1 MVDPWNWSLK
11 YNNSLNHRFYSSCKM
26 SKAYAALCCILWYFL
41 PVGLSGQQDAALD
54 ITGRIREIS
63 TLRPVAGASVLIKE
77 INKGTVSG
85 ADGHFTIDG
94 IAVGKYTIMISHI
107 GYQKVV
113 KKIEI
118 NPGESL
124 KINIF
129 LEDSVFTTAPVE
141 IVASQINSVFNQGL
155 RMSTIDA
162 KEITS
167 APVQNIS
174 QIIDHTPGVLT
185 NNTTG
190 IYSSRVI
197 VTMRGMPANDQGRTL
212 VVMDGIPLNK
222 ADGGS
227 VNWNIFN
234 KDNVERITIVKGP
247 GPAKYGSGAMG
258 GVIEI
263 ETKKQT
269 DRIAGS
275 LNLEYGSYN
284 TFTGELVLSGL
295 EKVNQKEQQFFWG
308 LNLLGRNS
316 DGYVTTPEVY
326 HTIEDTIIVPSFME
340 EYMLTFKT
348 GYDFGKNHVVEGQ
361 ILFFDDMRGNGVQ
374 VFDDFGAYSKH
385 RTLNSVLKYSG
396 FSGYMKWRMNI
407 FNNSE
412 NYFRIYEYMREGEYK
427 LYEADAL
434 RGDMGLQLDFD
445 YFRLNDHKIS
455 FGIQAKSGKVKGSD
469 TYYTSTDIISNAGK
483 MDLLSFYAQ
492 DEISLMD
499 RRLHVNAGVRYDYA
513 RFYDALFSIDFPS
526 YSIAFY
532 ENFQTKDL
540 PVKRWDA
547 FSPRISVR
555 YNASERSR
563 LFLSYARG
571 FRAPN
576 LDDLCRTGSRQSTFA
591 IANPDLKPELINA
604 FEVGGD
610 LQADKQLLLSMSVF
624 YSIGKDFM
632 YYTSTGDSVNM
643 GYRLAP
649 IITKS
654 NIGEVGIRGFEA
666 EMKYDFNESISCFG
680 NYTFTHAKIT
690 DHKIYDVQIDSNLQ
704 GKYLTDIPQHKISGG
719 IKWYHKIMNSS
730 LLFRYYGPAWINE
743 WNTIEPEYFA
753 KDKFEGYSVFNIR
766 LERTFF
772 SRFTAALQIENI
784 FDKKYVDNRLM
795 QNPGRMIFIKVGA
808 DLLKEKNLQTD
819 LQDF

>member
-1 MVDPWNWSLK
+1 
-11 YNNSLNHRFYSSCKM
+11 M
-26 SKAYAALCCILWYFL
+26 SKAFATLFCILWLFHTM
-41 PVGLSGQQDAALD
+41 GLSAQHDASGDLA
-54 ITGRIREIS
+54 GRIKEIR
-63 TLRPVAGASVLIKE
+63 TLQPVSGASVLVKE
-77 INKGTVSG
+77 LDKGTVSG
-85 ADGHFTIDG
+85 EDGHFKIDG
-94 IAVGKYTIMISHI
+94 LAAGNYTIMISHI
-107 GYQKVV
+107 GYQRVE

-124 KINIF
+124 RINIF
-129 LEDSVFTTAPVE
+129 LEDSVFSTAPVE

-326 HTIEDTIIVPSFME
+326 HTIEDTIMVPSFME

>member
-1 MVDPWNWSLK
+1 
-11 YNNSLNHRFYSSCKM
+11 M
-26 SKAYAALCCILWYFL
+26 SKAYATLCFILWYVL
-41 PVGLSGQQDAALD
+41 PVGLSAQHDASGDLV
-54 ITGRIREIS
+54 GRIKEIR
-63 TLRPVAGASVLIKE
+63 TLQPVAGASVLIKE

-85 ADGHFTIDG
+85 EDGHFTVDDL
-94 IAVGKYTIMISHI
+94 AVGNYTIMISHI
-107 GYQKVV
+107 GYQRVV
-113 KKIEI
+113 KKIEL

-129 LEDSVFTTAPVE
+129 LEDSVFSAEPVE
-141 IVASQINSVFNQGL
+141 IVASQIHNVFNQGL

-167 APVQNIS
+167 APAQTIS

-227 VNWNIFN
+227 VNWNLFN
-234 KDNVERITIVKGP
+234 KDNIEKITIVKGP

-263 ETKKQT
+263 ETKKPT
-269 DRIAGS
+269 GRIAGS

-284 TFTGELVLSGL
+284 TFAGELILSGL
-295 EKVNQKEQQFFWG
+295 EKVNRKEQQFFWG
-308 LNLLGRNS
+308 LNLLGRS
-316 DGYVTTPEVY
+316 GDGYVTTPEVY

-340 EYMLTFKT
+340 EYMLTLKT

-361 ILFFDDMRGNGVQ
+361 VLFFDDMRGNGVQ

-385 RTLNSVLKYSG
+385 RTLNSLLKYSG
-396 FSGYMKWRMNI
+396 FSGFLKWRMNI
-407 FNNSE
+407 FSNSE

-434 RGDMGLQLDFD
+434 RGDMGLQLDLD
-445 YFRLNDHKIS
+445 YFRFNNHKIS
-455 FGIQAKSGKVKGSD
+455 FGIQVKSGKVNGSD
-469 TYYTSTDIISNAGK
+469 TYYTSTDIINNAGK
-483 MDLLSFYAQ
+483 MDLLSFYVQ
-492 DEISLMD
+492 DEIRLMD
-499 RRLHVNAGVRYDYA
+499 NRLNVNAGVRYDYA
-513 RFYDALFSIDFPS
+513 NFYDALFSIDFPS

-532 ENFQTKDL
+532 ENFQTQNL
-540 PVKRWDA
+540 PAKSWDA
-547 FSPRISVR
+547 LSPRISVR

-576 LDDLCRTGSRQSTFA
+576 LDDMCRTGSRRSTFA

-610 LQADKQLLLSMSVF
+610 LQLNSKLLLSMSAF

-643 GYRLAP
+643 GYRIAP

-654 NIGEVGIRGFEA
+654 NIGEVGISGLET
-666 EMKYDFNESISCFG
+666 EMKYDFNKSFSCFG
-680 NYTFTHAKIT
+680 NYTLTSAKIT
-690 DHKIYDVQIDSNLQ
+690 EHKIFDVQIDSSLR

-719 IKWYHKIMNSS
+719 IKWDHKIINSS

-753 KDKFEGYSVFNIR
+753 TDKFPGYSVFNIR

-772 SRFTAALQIENI
+772 SRFRAALQIENI
-784 FDKKYVDNRLM
+784 LNKKYVDSRLM
-795 QNPGRMIFIKVGA
+795 QNPGRMIFIKVGV
-808 DLLKEKNLQTD
+808 DLLKEKNQPTNAP
-819 LQDF
+819 DF